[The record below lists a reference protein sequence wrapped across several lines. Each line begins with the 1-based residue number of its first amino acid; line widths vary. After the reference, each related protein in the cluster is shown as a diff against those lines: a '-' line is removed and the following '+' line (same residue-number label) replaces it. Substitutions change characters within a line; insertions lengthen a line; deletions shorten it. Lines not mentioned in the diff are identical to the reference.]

1 MAFVKFPH
9 KVKVNGE
16 YYAPGTLIE
25 VDDAAEYVKQGA
37 TEETKKGGK
46 KAAKSSADLKV
57 TTRKEQ

>member
-46 KAAKSSADLKV
+46 RTAKSSASPKV
-57 TTRKEQ
+57 STSKQR

>member
-46 KAAKSSADLKV
+46 RTAKSSSAPKV
-57 TTRKEQ
+57 IRKNQ

>member
-25 VDDAAEYVKQGA
+25 VDDAAAYVKQGA

-46 KAAKSSADLKV
+46 RTAKSSPAPKV
-57 TTRKEQ
+57 TRKNQ

>member
-25 VDDAAEYVKQGA
+25 VDDAAEYIKQGA
-37 TEETKKGGK
+37 TEEIKKGGK
-46 KAAKSSADLKV
+46 RTAKPSTGPKV
-57 TTRKEQ
+57 NTRKER

>member
-37 TEETKKGGK
+37 TEETKKGSK
-46 KAAKSSADLKV
+46 RTAKSYPAPKV
-57 TTRKEQ
+57 STRKNQ

>member
-37 TEETKKGGK
+37 SEETKKGGK
-46 KAAKSSADLKV
+46 RTAKSSADPKSG
-57 TTRKEQ
+57 T

>member
-9 KVKVNGE
+9 RVKVNGE

-46 KAAKSSADLKV
+46 RTAKPSTSPKV
-57 TTRKEQ
+57 STRKNQ

>member
-1 MAFVKFPH
+1 MAFVKFQH

-37 TEETKKGGK
+37 TEEIKKGGK
-46 KAAKSSADLKV
+46 RTAKSSPARKV
-57 TTRKEQ
+57 NTRKE

>member
-46 KAAKSSADLKV
+46 RTAKSSASPKGNS
-57 TTRKEQ
+57 RKEQ

>member
-25 VDDAAEYVKQGA
+25 VDDTAAYVKQGA

-46 KAAKSSADLKV
+46 RIVKSSASPKV
-57 TTRKEQ
+57 STRKNQ

>member
-25 VDDAAEYVKQGA
+25 VDNAAEYVKQGA

-46 KAAKSSADLKV
+46 RTVKSSPAPQV
-57 TTRKEQ
+57 THKNQ

>member
-25 VDDAAEYVKQGA
+25 VGDAAEYVKQGA

-46 KAAKSSADLKV
+46 RTAKPSTSPKV
-57 TTRKEQ
+57 STRKER

>member
-37 TEETKKGGK
+37 TEEAKKGGK
-46 KAAKSSADLKV
+46 RAVKSSTTPKV
-57 TTRKEQ
+57 NNRKVQ